1 MNKGK
6 PSSTFQ
12 AETIEKSVSNT
23 NQSVKKQNQK
33 ITLNNRQEE
42 ILALLLNNNKN
53 ENIKISKIAETL
65 QCSEKTVRNDFKTI
79 DEWLENDYQA
89 KIIRKPNIG
98 AKLEISSD
106 EKKKLLDDHQNH
118 QNRLNKTFE
127 KERKEEILFMLLRD
141 NKILSLQELCEQ
153 YYVSKQVIKQ
163 DLHEIGQWIKTF
175 HLSIE
180 SKQKI
185 GLKIIGN
192 EKNKRAALLRI
203 HQFTQE
209 KDKLSFF
216 EKWFSNFEITK
227 TKQQLKKMESELH
240 KTFTHES
247 MDNLVLHLLIMVKRI
262 KSKQT
267 IQLSINEQTNLKN
280 NKDFVVVQNHLKE
293 LERSFVIKFPEEEI
307 SYFLLHIISAKEKGK
322 PDFDKNELS
331 PKVITLIQAMIKK
344 VSEQTGIQ
352 HEVDQTLVEGL
363 MIHMKTTYE
372 RLEYRLYHRNP
383 LLDDIK
389 RMYSYTFDTIFHITK
404 EMEKEI
410 GFILPED
417 EIGYLVLHFE
427 ASKERI
433 QKEDGKHK
441 KVIVVCSMG
450 IGMSQLLTTKLER
463 KFHSLDILKC
473 VSLEEMEEV
482 IKVERPDF
490 IISTIALEEI
500 DYPCITI
507 SPLFQKEEEEKIKKF
522 IANFNV
528 KENQFPILKKFLQ
541 EDLILI
547 KKEMTNQ
554 DEIMEELS
562 QRLQEKGY
570 VNTEYLKDAK
580 EREILAS
587 TAIGAEIAI
596 PHGHPKNVLKQGV
609 ALAILKHPVLWKN
622 QLVSIVCMLA
632 IKDAKDENIKKMFEE
647 INLLGENR
655 KIVETWKNASS
666 KEEFYQ
672 SI

>member
-1 MNKGK
+1 MNTGK
-6 PSSTFQ
+6 TSYTFQ
-12 AETIEKSVSNT
+12 AEAKEKTVT
-23 NQSVKKQNQK
+23 YGHQILKQENEK
-33 ITLNNRQEE
+33 ITLNNRQTE
-42 ILALLLNNNKN
+42 ILALLLKNTKN
-53 ENIKISKIAETL
+53 ENIKISIIAKAL

-79 DEWLENDYQA
+79 DKWLENDYQA

-98 AKLEISSD
+98 VKLEISDD
-106 EKKKLLDDHQNH
+106 EKKILLDDQKNH
-118 QNRLNKTFE
+118 PNSLNKPHE
-127 KERKEEILFMLLRD
+127 RERKKDILIMLLRD
-141 NKILSLQELCEQ
+141 NKILSLQEICEQ

-163 DLHEIGQWIKTF
+163 DLLEIEQWIKPF

-185 GLKIIGN
+185 GLKVIGN
-192 EKNKRAALLRI
+192 EKNKRAALLRM
-203 HQFTQE
+203 HQFTKE
-209 KDKLSFF
+209 KNKPFF
-216 EKWFSNFEITK
+216 EKWFTHFEITK
-227 TKQQLKKMESELH
+227 TKQQFKKIESELQ
-240 KTFTHES
+240 KTFTNEA
-247 MDNLVLHLLIMVKRI
+247 MNNLVLHLLIMVKRI
-262 KSKQT
+262 KAKQP
-267 IQLSINEQTNLKN
+267 IQLSINEQSNLINTKE
-280 NKDFVVVQNHLKE
+280 FVVVQNYLKE
-293 LERSFVIKFPEEEI
+293 LERSFVINFPEEEI
-307 SYFLLHIISAKEKGK
+307 IYLLLHIISAKEKGK
-322 PDFDKNELS
+322 PNFEKNELS
-331 PKVITLIQAMIKK
+331 PKVTTFIQAMIKK
-344 VSEQTGIQ
+344 ISEQTGIQ
-352 HEVDQTLVEGL
+352 HETDQTLLEGL

-372 RLEYRLYHRNP
+372 RLEYHLYHRNP

-389 RMYSYTFDTIFHITK
+389 RMYSYTFDMIFHITK

-473 VSLEEMEEV
+473 VSLEEMDEV
-482 IKVERPDF
+482 IKIEKPDF
-490 IISTIALEEI
+490 IISTIELEEI
-500 DYPCITI
+500 DYPSITI
-507 SPLFQKEEEEKIKKF
+507 SPLFQKDEEEKIKKF
-522 IANFNV
+522 IANFNA
-528 KENQFPILKKFLQ
+528 KEKPFPILKEFLQ

-562 QRLQEKGY
+562 QLLHEKGY
-570 VNTEYLKDAK
+570 VNTEYLEDAK

-622 QLVSIVCMLA
+622 QFVSIVCMLA
-632 IKDAKDENIKKMFEE
+632 IKDTKDENIKKMFEE
-647 INLLGENR
+647 INVLGENQQ
-655 KIVETWKNASS
+655 IIESWKNASS

-672 SI
+672 YI

>member
-6 PSSTFQ
+6 H
-12 AETIEKSVSNT
+12 
-23 NQSVKKQNQK
+23 
-33 ITLNNRQEE
+33 TLNKRQNE
-42 ILALLLNNNKN
+42 ILALLLKNNKN
-53 ENIKISKIAETL
+53 ENIKISTIAETL
-65 QCSEKTVRNDFKTI
+65 HCSEKTVRNDFKTI
-79 DEWLENDYQA
+79 DEWLEHDYQA

-98 AKLEISSD
+98 VKLEISND
-106 EKKKLLDDHQNH
+106 EHERLLEDHHNQ
-118 QNRLNKTFE
+118 QNRHNKTFE
-127 KERKEEILFMLLRD
+127 KERKKEILFMLLRD
-141 NKILSLQELCEQ
+141 NKTLSLQELCEQ

-163 DLHEIGQWIKTF
+163 DLHEIEQWIKLF

-185 GLKIIGN
+185 GLKVIGN
-192 EKNKRAALLRI
+192 EKNKRAALLRL

-216 EKWFSNFEITK
+216 EKWFSHFEITR
-227 TKQQLKKMESELH
+227 TKQQLRKMESQLH
-240 KTFTHES
+240 KTFTNES
-247 MDNLVLHLLIMVKRI
+247 MNNLVLHLLVMVKRI
-262 KSKQT
+262 KLKQT
-267 IQLSINEQTNLKN
+267 IQLSLNEQTALKST
-280 NKDFVVVQNHLKE
+280 KEYGVVQNHLKE
-293 LERSFVIKFPEEEI
+293 LESSFVIKFPDEEI
-307 SYFLLHIISAKEKGK
+307 IYFLLHIISSKEKGK
-322 PDFDKNELS
+322 PDFEKNILS
-331 PKVITLIQAMIKK
+331 PKVTTLIQVMIKK

-352 HEVDQTLVEGL
+352 HEADQTLVEGL

-404 EMEKEI
+404 EMENEI

-441 KVIVVCSMG
+441 KAIVVCSMG

-482 IKVERPDF
+482 VRVEKPDF

-500 DYPCITI
+500 DYPSITI

-528 KENQFPILKKFLQ
+528 KENKFPILKKFL
-541 EDLILI
+541 EKELILI
-547 KKEMTNQ
+547 KKEMTNP
-554 DEIMEELS
+554 DEIIEELS
-562 QRLQEKGY
+562 QLLHDNGY
-570 VNTEYLKDAK
+570 VNSEYLKDAK
-580 EREILAS
+580 EREDLSS

-609 ALAILKHPVLWKN
+609 ALAILKHPVRWKN

-632 IKDAKDENIKKMFEE
+632 IKDSKDENIKKMFEE
-647 INLLGENR
+647 INFLGENQQ
-655 KIVETWKNASS
+655 IIDNWKNSS
-666 KEEFYQ
+666 SIEEFYQ